1 MTDPSNYMYSSSGS
15 SSCCV
20 TDVILSKQRLTP
32 REKREFCAK
41 GPDHTPLSIS
51 EECVVGSRRIRKSF
65 LDGWFKKFPWLTV
78 SSSKQTVL
86 CFPCLLFSSE
96 SSVWTTVGSTSLKKF
111 RDRAV
116 KHENS
121 HRHIESA
128 FSMKIFMKNR
138 PIDELLNSQSAAE
151 KSRHNK
157 QVSLN
162 RSYLKRLIDVITFL
176 GVHEI
181 AYRAHDEGK
190 DQNYR
195 GNYIDLVMYTAN
207 IDQSM
212 KSFLESNKL
221 FKGTSMS
228 IQNDLLTSI
237 ESTVM
242 DHLKHEIQLVDF
254 VSIQVDEASD
264 ICSKEYVSIV
274 MRYAL
279 QDGPVERFLGFF
291 NIRQRNA
298 EGIFQ
303 IIKEALDSYE
313 CDYRKIVSITCDGA
327 SVMSG
332 SVNGVAMK
340 MKELNSS
347 IFLYI
352 VMLISL
358 IS

>member
-1 MTDPSNYMYSSSGS
+1 
-15 SSCCV
+15 
-20 TDVILSKQRLTP
+20 
-32 REKREFCAK
+32 
-41 GPDHTPLSIS
+41 
-51 EECVVGSRRIRKSF
+51 
-65 LDGWFKKFPWLTV
+65 
-78 SSSKQTVL
+78 
-86 CFPCLLFSSE
+86 
-96 SSVWTTVGSTSLKKF
+96 
-111 RDRAV
+111 
-116 KHENS
+116 
-121 HRHIESA
+121 
-128 FSMKIFMKNR
+128 
-138 PIDELLNSQSAAE
+138 
-151 KSRHNK
+151 
-157 QVSLN
+157 
-162 RSYLKRLIDVITFL
+162 
-176 GVHEI
+176 
-181 AYRAHDEGK
+181 
-190 DQNYR
+190 
-195 GNYIDLVMYTAN
+195 
-207 IDQSM
+207 M
-212 KSFLESNKL
+212 KSFMESNKP

-254 VSIQVDEASD
+254 VSFQVDEASD

-347 IFLYI
+347 IFSVHCHAHKLNLVISDTVKSLLPVRTFFSSISAFRSFFHRSTKRNDILDDFLKEHNKKQRRIPVASETRWTYGSRTVTSILDLHSVLCDCFSYI
-352 VMLISL
+352 KTCDRFKDDTSHVAIGLLNLLKDSRFIFLCSL
-358 IS
+358 WKRIFLTTDILSKMCQKIETDVLQCSSQLNQCIKS